1 MANNYYVHIGS
12 GLVVAA
18 DECVTVD
25 LDNLPTEILDQLDG
39 DDYCDDQVLHTYAM
53 TIVDGQ
59 SSRAACPVG
68 DLVDS
73 PHHLEPG
80 SGVIVDWSVFG
91 DRRTMVEVCADCVE
105 GVPNLNE

>member
-1 MANNYYVHIGS
+1 MIEMGK
-12 GLVVAA
+12 
-18 DECVTVD
+18 DE
-25 LDNLPTEILDQLDG
+25 
-39 DDYCDDQVLHTYAM
+39 
-53 TIVDGQ
+53 IV
-59 SSRAACPVG
+59 ACPVG

-73 PHHLEPG
+73 PHYLTLG